1 MKALIHGVWHSP
13 VDDRAAYD
21 TARAAQPE
29 NRFRQWVNADP
40 AAAFPAQARR
50 YHLYVSYACPFA
62 HRTILYRTLLGLQD
76 VLPMWVAHPRWSG
89 PGGWTFTPDP
99 CFPEVT
105 EDGENGVDALWQL
118 YRAAAPDFTGK
129 VTVPVLWD
137 SETRTIV
144 STESA
149 DIMRMLDLGFAG
161 LRDPN
166 SRRGSTTFYPA
177 RLRDDIDALGGF
189 VRRRVNGGVYKAGF
203 ASDQNSFDA
212 AVAEFFAALDHLE
225 GLLDDGRPYLLGKCA
240 SEVDWLLFPTL
251 VRLDAVYAGALKVN
265 LKRLSDYPKLAAH
278 TQRLY
283 DWPGV
288 AATVKLNH
296 VKRHYYDDLGV
307 TNPAIVPPGPASPFE
322 AAA

>member
-1 MKALIHGVWHSP
+1 MKALIHGRWHSP
-13 VDDRAAYD
+13 VTDRAVYE
-21 TARAAQPE
+21 TARAAQSD
-29 NRFRQWVNADP
+29 NLFRQWVNADP
-40 AAAFPAQARR
+40 AARFPAEAGR

-62 HRTILYRTLLGLQD
+62 HRAILYRALLGLENS
-76 VLPMWVAHPRWSG
+76 VPMWVAHPRWSG
-89 PGGWTFTPDP
+89 PEGWTFTPDP
-99 CFPEVT
+99 AFPEVT
-105 EDGENGVDALWQL
+105 ADSENGFGALWQL
-118 YRAAAPDFTGK
+118 YVKAAPEFTGK

-137 SETRTIV
+137 SETKTIV

-149 DIMRMLDLGFAG
+149 DILRMFDLGFAG
-161 LRDPN
+161 LRAND
-166 SRRGSTTFYPA
+166 TTFYPA

-189 VRRRVNGGVYKAGF
+189 IRRKINGGVYKAGF
-203 ASDQNSFDA
+203 AADQRSFDA
-212 AVAEFFAALDHLE
+212 AVVEFFAALDHLE
-225 GLLDDGRPYLLGKCA
+225 GLLEDGRPYLLGKCA
-240 SEVDWLLFPTL
+240 TEADWLLFPTL

-265 LKRLSDYPKLAAH
+265 LKGLSDYPKLAAH

-307 TNPAIVPPGPASPFE
+307 TNLSLIPPGPKTPFE